1 MWLVLASVAF
11 ALPFRIT
18 PSPGATL
25 EVLPSVEQGRT
36 EILVRGNE
44 ADLEAELGDIARPGI
59 RVWTVTDIGT
69 SWVLNVWMS
78 DPATRLELRR
88 EGDTWLGLVRP
99 STETPAGSLLGPE
112 VSPDQLLAQPVGTGA
127 CPDTIGTA
135 LVPLTGADMLHHF
148 APSDFEPELPRWTA
162 AEPDKGA
169 GWGVVPELQR
179 ALSVVRAPR
188 ERALLH
194 YQLGAL
200 HRDLG
205 HAREAAHYFREA
217 AAYPDPAGVARI
229 QRAGAL
235 LSMRRWEEA
244 RTEALAAGMAGAPD
258 VAVLEVAGVA
268 ALLGDDVAAAPIGR
282 ALARRTARPSTS
294 LVAGAL
300 LLRAHCN
307 AEAVPVLGRAR
318 LLLGSRDAMGK
329 ILLADAQLGVGD
341 REGASSTL
349 GRIEMRDV
357 PDRWRGMVRARNRLI
372 AMLAVTPEQWPA
384 FVPMLAVAADRWD
397 DEGVESLYLL
407 GQVGERLGD
416 ARLAEDSYGA
426 LLDRSR
432 GLASSEPGR
441 RLLLAWERRLG
452 ELLAESDDMRAVAFH
467 TGAWRPALAA
477 RVEDPSLLRAVAERA
492 MKLGLYDPALVTLR
506 EVASIE
512 GQRRLDD
519 RRTLLALA
527 DIYRATGRFEAALET
542 LDFLRR
548 RPRDPALALREQLL
562 RARTL
567 EAQGAREAARRSYTE
582 LGRALGGSGS
592 AAEEGRLRAALLDA
606 EDGRCA
612 QALPVLERI
621 TTYPADLSA
630 GLTGIARS
638 RCLFAAGR
646 VEDARV
652 VAAAAVTTL
661 SAPQVGAYA
670 DYLAR
675 LGAGAS
681 SPLRAAVTAATS
693 APVLIAPAA
702 ATAGGAAAPG
712 VVAPARKDVWTRL
725 LEEEEADAALRS
737 RIPRTLVRK

>member
-1 MWLVLASVAF
+1 MWLALVSVAL

-18 PSPGATL
+18 PSPGATV
-25 EVLPSVEQGRT
+25 EVLPPVEQGRT

-44 ADLEAELGDIARPGI
+44 ADLEAELGDVARPGI
-59 RVWTVTDIGT
+59 RVWSVTDIGT
-69 SWVLNVWMS
+69 GWVVNVWMS
-78 DPATRLELRR
+78 DPVTRLELRR
-88 EGDTWLGLVRP
+88 EGDAWLGAVRP
-99 STETPAGSLLGPE
+99 ATEAPPGSLLGPE

-127 CPDTIGTA
+127 CPDTPGTA

-205 HAREAAHYFREA
+205 HAREAAFYFGEA
-217 AAYPDPAGVARI
+217 ATYPEPAGIARI

-235 LSMRRWEEA
+235 LAMRRWEEA
-244 RTEALAAGMAGAPD
+244 RSEALVAGMAGAPD
-258 VAVLEVAGVA
+258 VSVLEVAGVA

-329 ILLADAQLGVGD
+329 ILLADAQLGVGN
-341 REGASSTL
+341 REGASATL

-372 AMLAVTPEQWPA
+372 AMLAVTPEQWPT

-397 DEGVESLYLL
+397 DEGLESLYLL

-432 GLASSEPGR
+432 ALANSEPGR
-441 RLLLAWERRLG
+441 RLLLAWQRRLG
-452 ELLAESDDMRAVAFH
+452 ELLAERDDMRAVAFH
-467 TGAWRPALAA
+467 TGAWRPALVG
-477 RVEDPSLLRAVAERA
+477 RLDDPSLLRAVAERA

-527 DIYRATGRFEAALET
+527 DIYRATGRFEAAMET

-548 RPRDPALALREQLL
+548 RPQDPAIAVRAQLL

-567 EAQGAREAARRSYTE
+567 EGQGAREAARRSYTE
-582 LGRALGGSGS
+582 LGRTAGGSGS
-592 AAEEGRLRAALLDA
+592 APEEARLRAALLDA

-612 QALPVLERI
+612 QALPVLEGVS
-621 TTYPADLSA
+621 TYPPDLSA
-630 GLTGIARS
+630 GLAGIARS

-652 VAAAAVTTL
+652 AAAAAVATL

-675 LGAGAS
+675 LGTDLPPMVRAALAAAPAPAAGAS
-681 SPLRAAVTAATS
+681 AS
-693 APVLIAPAA
+693 
-702 ATAGGAAAPG
+702 GEAAAP
-712 VVAPARKDVWTRL
+712 VPPPAPVKDVWTRL
-725 LEEEEADAALRS
+725 LEEEDADAALRS
-737 RIPRTLVRK
+737 RIPRSLVRK